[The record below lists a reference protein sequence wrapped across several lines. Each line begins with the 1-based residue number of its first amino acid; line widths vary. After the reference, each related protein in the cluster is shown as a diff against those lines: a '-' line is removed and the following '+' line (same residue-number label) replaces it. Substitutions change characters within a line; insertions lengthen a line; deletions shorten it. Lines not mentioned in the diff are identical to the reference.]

1 MKTSWLLLS
10 VFVLNPILPFP
21 NNSQNL
27 KIYQIIGKKMDYVV
41 SHFGKPAHQDRSN
54 KEMQCIFYKTDNSQ
68 SVFVGNKAEVFQA
81 ECSKTF
87 DSKSAADNELI
98 SLIKGCKN
106 EGYEIDTLNI
116 SEYNMNIPGIK
127 INVSLFENNFSKKYE
142 IKVKA
147 NKSVGLK

>member
-41 SHFGKPAHQDRSN
+41 SYFGKPAHQDRSN
-54 KEMQCIFYKTDNSQ
+54 KEMQCVFYKTDNSQ
-68 SVFVGNKAEVFQA
+68 SVFVANKAEVFQA

-116 SEYNMNIPGIK
+116 SEYNMNIPRIK